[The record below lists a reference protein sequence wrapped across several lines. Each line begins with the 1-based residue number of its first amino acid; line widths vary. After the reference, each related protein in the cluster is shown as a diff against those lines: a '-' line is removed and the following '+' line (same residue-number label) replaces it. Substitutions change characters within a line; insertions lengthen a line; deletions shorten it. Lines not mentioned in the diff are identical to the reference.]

1 MSDPTTSA
9 DAYDAPASPQPG
21 SEIIQG
27 YPSTMGDDV
36 QINTTTLLRHAART
50 HGDQRIVYRKDDATW
65 TSYSY
70 AEFDER
76 VRRIAD
82 GMRTIGVKPADRVGI
97 LAWNTHR
104 HFELYWAIPGLG
116 AVMTMLN
123 LRLGPT
129 DLGHVLEDSG
139 ASTVF
144 VEESLLPIAHALAPS
159 NPQVKNWV
167 IVSDNPLDEI
177 ETSLPDPYHY
187 ETLVAEADPT
197 PRWQQID
204 ERSAYGACYTTGTT
218 GRPKG
223 VYYSH
228 RAIVLHAMALALNTG
243 ITIDDCLMIV
253 TPMFHA
259 QSWGMPQAAMYMA
272 TKVVLPGRYQASET
286 DMLVQA
292 MIDNDVTV
300 TSGAPAIFQPML
312 DGLRARDEHPDF
324 SRLRALSGASEP
336 PISLMRGFYEQT
348 GGEIIHA
355 YGATETSPIVTLN
368 RFKPGMADWDE
379 EARWDNKRKQGL
391 MLSQVDFRLM
401 LPDGTEAPHDGVT
414 PGEIQMR
421 GPWITAGYHKV
432 ETDDDRFEDGWWRS
446 GDMGTIDP
454 NGYLKLTDR
463 LKDVIKSGGEW
474 ISSIDMENSLMA
486 HPKVREAAVI
496 GVPDPKWQER
506 PVAIIAPV
514 AGETLEIDEV
524 KQHLSDKFAAW
535 QMPDRIQIVD
545 EVPRTSVG
553 KWDKKRMRAE
563 FAEQA

>member
-1 MSDPTTSA
+1 MSDTQTT
-9 DAYDAPASPQPG
+9 APGPQPG
-21 SEIIQG
+21 SEIISG

-36 QINTTTLLRHAART
+36 QLNTTTLLRHAART
-50 HGDQRIVYRKDDATW
+50 YGDQEIVYRNDNGEWKTY
-65 TSYSY
+65 TY

-129 DLGHVLEDSG
+129 DLGYVLEDSG
-139 ASTVF
+139 VSTIF
-144 VEESLLPIAHALAPS
+144 VEESLLPIAQAMAPS
-159 NPQVKNWV
+159 HPQVKNWV
-167 IVSDNPLDEI
+167 IVSDNPLEQI
-177 ETSLPDPYHY
+177 ETTLPNPHHY
-187 ETLVAEADPT
+187 ETLVANADPT

-228 RAIVLHAMALALNTG
+228 RAIVLHAMALATNTG
-243 ITIDDCLMIV
+243 ITVDDCLMIV

-259 QSWGMPQAAMYMA
+259 QSWGMPQAAVYMA
-272 TKVVLPGRYQASET
+272 TKVVLPGRYLATDT
-286 DMLVQA
+286 DMLAQA
-292 MIDNDVTV
+292 MIDNEVTV

-312 DGLRARDEHPDF
+312 DGLIAAGKRPDF

-336 PISLMRGFYEQT
+336 PISLMRGFFEQT

-355 YGATETSPIVTLN
+355 YGATETTPIVTLN
-368 RFKPGMADWDE
+368 RFKPSMADWSD

-391 MLSQVDFRLM
+391 MLALVDFRLM
-401 LPDGTEAPHDGVT
+401 LPDGTEAPHDGET
-414 PGEIQMR
+414 PGELQMR
-421 GPWITAGYHKV
+421 GPWITASYHKV
-432 ETDDDRFEDGWWRS
+432 EEDDDRFEDGWWRS
-446 GDMGTIDP
+446 GDMATIDP
-454 NGYLKLTDR
+454 NGYVKLTDR

-474 ISSIDMENSLMA
+474 ISSIDMENALMA

-496 GVPDPKWQER
+496 GVSDPKWQER
-506 PVAIIAPV
+506 PIAIVALVEGA
-514 AGETLEIDEV
+514 TLELDEV

-535 QMPDRIQIVD
+535 QMPDRIEIVD

-563 FAEQA
+563 YGGDA

>member
-1 MSDPTTSA
+1 MSDAPTT
-9 DAYDAPASPQPG
+9 APVSPQPG

-36 QINTTTLLRHAART
+36 QLNTTTLLRHAART
-50 HGDQRIVYRKDDATW
+50 HGDQRIVYRTGEGEW
-65 TSYSY
+65 TSYSFK
-70 AEFDER
+70 EFDER

-82 GMRTIGVKPADRVGI
+82 GMRTLGVQPGDRVGI

-104 HFELYWAIPGLG
+104 HYELYWAIPGIG

-129 DLGHVLEDSG
+129 DLGYVLEDSG
-139 ASTVF
+139 VDTVF
-144 VEESLLPIAHALAPS
+144 VEESLLTIAHAMAPS

-167 IVSDNPLDEI
+167 VISDKPLDQV
-177 ETSLPDPYHY
+177 ETALPDPHDY
-187 ETLVAEADPT
+187 ETLVADADPT

-228 RAIVLHAMALALNTG
+228 RSIVLHSLSLSANIGMSMN
-243 ITIDDCLMIV
+243 DCVMLI

-259 QSWGMPQAAMYMA
+259 QCWGMPQAAMYMGC
-272 TKVVLPGRYQASET
+272 KVVLPGRYQATDT

-292 MIDNDVTV
+292 MIDESVTV
-300 TSGAPAIFQPML
+300 TNGAPAIFQPML
-312 DGLRARDEHPDF
+312 DGLRARDEKPDF

-348 GGEIIHA
+348 GGEIIHV
-355 YGATETSPIVTLN
+355 YGATETTPIVTLN
-368 RFKPGMADWDE
+368 LFKPSLADWDD

-391 MLSQVDFRLM
+391 PLNLVDIRLV
-401 LPDGTEAPHDGVT
+401 LPDGTEAPHDGAT

-421 GPWITAGYHKV
+421 GPWITAAYHSQSGTAADHD
-432 ETDDDRFEDGWWRS
+432 ERFEDGWWRS
-446 GDMGTIDP
+446 GDMGTIDA

-474 ISSIDMENSLMA
+474 ISSIDMENTLMA

-506 PVAIIAPV
+506 PVAIIALNE
-514 AGETLEIDEV
+514 GETLSIDEV
-524 KQHLSDKFAAW
+524 KAHLADKFANW
-535 QMPDRIQIVD
+535 QMPDRIEIVD

-563 FAEQA
+563 FGGEG